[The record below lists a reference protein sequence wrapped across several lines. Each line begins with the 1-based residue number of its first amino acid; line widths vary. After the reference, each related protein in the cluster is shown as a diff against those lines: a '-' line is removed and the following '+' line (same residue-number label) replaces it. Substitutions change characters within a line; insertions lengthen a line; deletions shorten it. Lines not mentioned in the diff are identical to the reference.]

1 MGDMDRAVVEH
12 LLDPGGANDPFAK
25 VEECKVFADPKHQTP
40 LWECP
45 CRECWKLE
53 TDLNKSMDIET
64 ETYQEWKAAR
74 L

>member
-1 MGDMDRAVVEH
+1 MGAMDKAVVEH
-12 LLDPGGANDPFAK
+12 LLDPGGANDPFK
-25 VEECKVFADPKHQTP
+25 KPVECVCVPSGGRIP

-45 CRECWKLE
+45 CRECWKLQ